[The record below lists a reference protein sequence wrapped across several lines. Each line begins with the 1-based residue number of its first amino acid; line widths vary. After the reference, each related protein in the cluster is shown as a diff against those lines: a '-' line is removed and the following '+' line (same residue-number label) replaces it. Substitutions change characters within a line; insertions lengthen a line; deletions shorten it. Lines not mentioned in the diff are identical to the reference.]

1 MRIEDVGA
9 SYYHNLVKCPG
20 FVSKLSKLKIPSLN
34 FVKIGNKTRSNLKVF
49 MVNVIF
55 FPINVTEKSSWFIL
69 HNLNRIVNFWST
81 FCPSATPFSYYEI
94 VYQRQ
99 LVATEVETP
108 ANNVAVN
115 GTTHRWPYDRWENNF
130 HHKRFLLC
138 WVNNFSFEK
147 TASMKNA
154 TKGVKQT

>member
-1 MRIEDVGA
+1 MW
-9 SYYHNLVKCPG
+9 
-20 FVSKLSKLKIPSLN
+20 
-34 FVKIGNKTRSNLKVF
+34 
-49 MVNVIF
+49 F
-55 FPINVTEKSSWFIL
+55 FSIIVREKSSWFIL

-99 LVATEVETP
+99 LVTTEVETL

-130 HHKRFLLC
+130 HHKRFLLS
-138 WVNNFSFEK
+138 WVNHFSFEK
-147 TASMKNA
+147 NRFYEKRD
-154 TKGVKQT
+154 KGCKTMIQTHTQNLKSKT